1 MSKFEDLN
9 RATRAGWMRL
19 GEIDPLEWIGM
30 FVAVCSVVFV
40 LGLFLC

>member
-1 MSKFEDLN
+1 MSKFDLTRV
-9 RATRAGWMRL
+9 RARL

-30 FVAVCSVVFV
+30 VVAVSSVVFV